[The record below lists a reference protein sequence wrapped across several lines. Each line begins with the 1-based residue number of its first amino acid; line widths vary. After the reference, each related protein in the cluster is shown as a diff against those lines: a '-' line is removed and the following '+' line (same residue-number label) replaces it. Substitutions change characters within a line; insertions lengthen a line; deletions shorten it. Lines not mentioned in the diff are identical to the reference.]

1 MQEFQDVSY
10 SLTLLPLFVHS
21 RVSLAQDPEMLMDLM
36 YRISKGY
43 QNSPDLRLTWLQH
56 MADKHSSVRLLS
68 IVLIKMTSLSLS
80 FQRNNYTEAAMCLVH
95 AAALVAEYLYLLEGR
110 PHLPVGC
117 VAFQKLTPNVL
128 EESAVS
134 DDVVSPV
141 SCHHWTRGK

>member
-1 MQEFQDVSY
+1 
-10 SLTLLPLFVHS
+10 
-21 RVSLAQDPEMLMDLM
+21 MLMDLM

-56 MADKHSSVRLLS
+56 MADKHSAVRHVHLS
-68 IVLIKMTSLSLS
+68 CNTHSSTHTHTHTHAHAHTPL
-80 FQRNNYTEAAMCLVH
+80 QRNNYTEAAMCLVH

-110 PHLPVGC
+110 PHLPLGC
-117 VAFQKLTPNVL
+117 VAFQKLSPNVI

-141 SCHHWTRGK
+141 SQHIL